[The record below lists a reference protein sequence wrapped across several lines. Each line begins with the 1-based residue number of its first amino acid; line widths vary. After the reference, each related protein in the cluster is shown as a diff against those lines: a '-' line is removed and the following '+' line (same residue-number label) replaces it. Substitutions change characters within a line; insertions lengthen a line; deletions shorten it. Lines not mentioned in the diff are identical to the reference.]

1 MNEVEETP
9 ATKAAS
15 YKHLPSGIPFISEY
29 IPKLVVL
36 GIPSTKELIYRYI
49 RLYNMQPH
57 SQLLYWSD
65 LAQVYMPTVLSSCI
79 INNNNIIIIIM
90 ILST

>member
-57 SQLLYWSD
+57 S
-65 LAQVYMPTVLSSCI
+65 
-79 INNNNIIIIIM
+79 
-90 ILST
+90 